1 MKKFLV
7 VVLMVVFLGAVLVQ
21 PTQAG
26 PVGRRNTAIAILGG
40 LLGLSLLRTAP
51 SASYWGPA
59 VDCSRNGY
67 SYSSRHGRRYGYSY
81 SSRYGR
87 RYGHDG
93 DPYEQ
98 GARDGYREGFCR
110 GQDDRYRDGQ
120 RAGQGRGY
128 EDGRRQYG
136 GDQHRW

>member
-67 SYSSRHGRRYGYSY
+67 SYSSRHGRRYGYY
-81 SSRYGR
+81 
-87 RYGHDG
+87 G